1 MQKLE
6 EDPIVG
12 LYAEQSETDYRHLF
26 AKVAGP
32 ESTPFEG
39 GQFYAELILPKNY
52 PLEPPRLLFRTK
64 IFHPNIDKLGT
75 VCLEILKD
83 KWTPYFNIRDVSP
96 FIFSILLR
104 S

>member
-1 MQKLE
+1 MLE
-6 EDPIVG
+6 EHPILG
-12 LYAEQSETDYRHLF
+12 IYAEQIETDYRHLI
-26 AKVAGP
+26 AKIAGP
-32 ESTPFEG
+32 EDTPYEG
-39 GQFYAELILPKNY
+39 GEFYAELVLPKEY

-83 KWTPYFNIRDVSP
+83 KWTPNFNIRDVSP
-96 FIFSILLR
+96 FIFSNLLR